1 MDKYMGTNENGIEEL
16 YEKLNGKTVLVTG
29 ATGLIGRKL
38 CVTLSEYGTKVMAVV
53 RNLEKA
59 IKYFAGTKNIEI
71 VLSDVTDL
79 DITDRKIDYIVHAAA
94 NTSSKAFVQDPVGV
108 AMTSIHGTER
118 ILELA
123 KRCDVKKIVY
133 LSTMEVYGAP
143 TTDEKIDELHA
154 SNLDTMSPRSSY
166 PESKRVC
173 ENLCASYYSQYGVPA
188 IVLRLTQT
196 FGPGVEYN
204 DGRVFAEFARC
215 AIEGRNIVLHTKGE
229 TKRNYLYI
237 DDAVSAI
244 IIAMLRG
251 KAGEAYNVANEATYC
266 SIYEMAKLVAEK
278 CADGKIDVVIDEGSN
293 AQSFGYAPVL
303 HMNLST
309 QKINELGWKPTVG
322 LEEMFKRMIEWMD
335 SLWKEM

>member
-1 MDKYMGTNENGIEEL
+1 MDRYMGTNENNIEEL

-38 CVTLSEYGTKVMAVV
+38 CVTLSQCGAKVMAAV

-59 IKYFAGTKNIEI
+59 QKCFDDTKNIEI
-71 VLSDVTDL
+71 VVS
-79 DITDRKIDYIVHAAA
+79 DITNLEIADRQIDYIVHAAA

-123 KRCDVKKIVY
+123 RRCNVERIVY

-251 KAGEAYNVANEATYC
+251 KAGEAYNVANEETYC

-278 CADGKIDVVIDEGSN
+278 CADGKIDVEIDEESN

-309 QKINELGWKPTVG
+309 QKINELGWEPSVG

-335 SLWKEM
+335 CLWKKM